1 MSLKETLTLTDS
13 ASAGL
18 VANHGAS
25 DKLGV
30 GGVFKAICYAPDGSI
45 RWEDEISNLVV
56 TVGKNDLL
64 DKYFSGSA
72 YTAAFYVGLK
82 GSGTAAA
89 GDTMSSHAGWA
100 EITAYSNITRPA
112 FTAAAASAGS
122 TNNTASPAVFNING
136 TATVAGL
143 FITTGSAPGGTTG
156 VLFAATDFAVAR
168 SVLNG
173 DTLNVTY
180 TISC

>member
-1 MSLKETLTLTDS
+1 MSKEILNLSDS

-18 VANHGAS
+18 IANHSVS
-25 DKLGV
+25 DKIGV
-30 GGVFKAICYAPDGSI
+30 SGVFKAVCLAPDGSV
-45 RWEDEISNLVV
+45 RWEEEISNLVV

-64 DKYFSGSA
+64 NQYFAGSS

-82 GSGTAAA
+82 GAGTAVA

-100 EITAYSNITRPA
+100 EITNYSNGTRPA

-122 TNNTASPAVFNING
+122 TSNTASPAVFNING

-143 FITTGSAPGGTTG
+143 FITTNNTVGGTTG
-156 VLFAATDFAVAR
+156 TLFSATDFAASR
-168 SVLNG
+168 SVLSG
-173 DTLNVTY
+173 DTLNVIY